1 MLDAH
6 GHSTSTSF
14 TSAMQIRFPA
24 SRNHPSLPSKPE
36 QSDAGD
42 PLGCVV
48 VGSILFN
55 VLNVCG
61 VPLPSRL
68 ILAVLRLPFR
78 ASLALSHATVVRKP
92 EHAGSRSEAGGQV
105 GANGSAVPV
114 AEQVCGIEVKALVPR
129 HGRTWFMAGFMS
141 SGFACCRAGFM
152 AGFMASKKPRFDR
165 AKMQSCFP
173 CNLPRAL
180 AFLAQVEDVLFE
192 DGGMGFHREQ

>member
-1 MLDAH
+1 M
-6 GHSTSTSF
+6 
-14 TSAMQIRFPA
+14 
-24 SRNHPSLPSKPE
+24 
-36 QSDAGD
+36 
-42 PLGCVV
+42 
-48 VGSILFN
+48 
-55 VLNVCG
+55 
-61 VPLPSRL
+61 
-68 ILAVLRLPFR
+68 
-78 ASLALSHATVVRKP
+78 RKP